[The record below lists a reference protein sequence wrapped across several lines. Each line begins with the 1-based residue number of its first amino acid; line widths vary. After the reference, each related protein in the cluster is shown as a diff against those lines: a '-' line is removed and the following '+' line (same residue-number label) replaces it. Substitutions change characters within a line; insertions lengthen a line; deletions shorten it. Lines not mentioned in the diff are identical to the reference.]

1 MSKGLPRRE
10 LLVAM
15 CPPGRVRVDVGAD
28 HGYVARALGAFATER
43 APHRIAGRD
52 PLPWIVADGLKPFR
66 HVDVAIIAGMGANT
80 IARILQAGPR
90 PGAAVLHA
98 QDDPVAL
105 RLWLADHGWRIEEE
119 RLAREAGRFAEVIRV
134 SPGQETA
141 TGYPLCFGPLL
152 LRGEDPL
159 LQEHLTEL
167 WRWHRGLAE
176 RTAVSAPDKS
186 LEFAAR
192 ARFLE
197 DQHQARGWGPI
208 SREEPKKGL

>member
-134 SPGQETA
+134 IPGQETA
-141 TGYPLCFGPLL
+141 AGYELCFGPAL

-159 LQEHLTEL
+159 LLEHLTEL
-167 WRWHRGLAE
+167 WQWHQGLASK
-176 RTAVSAPDKS
+176 TALSAPEKS
-186 LEFAAR
+186 LEFASR

-197 DQHQARGWGPI
+197 EQLRIRGE
-208 SREEPKKGL
+208 RPKKRL